1 MIRKECLFPPG
12 LLRSIAPRPVSH
24 AAVLTRSL
32 RPGSLGQR
40 AVPSVARDNLT
51 AGNDVFVTP
60 TFRQAVRA
68 GGPRAWRSRSRAAVQ
83 SIWRA

>member
-1 MIRKECLFPPG
+1 MIRKECLSTPV
-12 LLRSIAPRPVSH
+12 LLRARPRGPVSH
-24 AAVLTRSL
+24 AAVLTRWL